1 MLCGTDI
8 GVMLQ
13 GKPLLQ
19 AAHLTAHPREIS
31 VIIGPNGSGKTT
43 LLRALTGEI
52 AHSGQV
58 LLNGADIRQQK
69 NWELAAVRA
78 VLPQSTALAFP
89 FTALEVVRLG
99 LTSGVHGADQTVP
112 LDALEAVGLRHLA
125 DQFFQKLSG
134 GEQQRVQLA
143 RVLTQVWEPMHDG
156 APCWI
161 FLDEPV
167 ASLDIAHQLLV
178 MNLLRDFAKG
188 GGGVVTILHD
198 LNLTALYANS
208 VTLLKKGRVAAYGRV
223 AEVFND
229 SVLSDVYGCVLQ
241 VNTVPQATVPFLL
254 PHAAREHPRGSV

>member
-1 MLCGTDI
+1 
-8 GVMLQ
+8 
-13 GKPLLQ
+13 
-19 AAHLTAHPREIS
+19 
-31 VIIGPNGSGKTT
+31 
-43 LLRALTGEI
+43 
-52 AHSGQV
+52 
-58 LLNGADIRQQK
+58 
-69 NWELAAVRA
+69 
-78 VLPQSTALAFP
+78 
-89 FTALEVVRLG
+89 
-99 LTSGVHGADQTVP
+99 
-112 LDALEAVGLRHLA
+112 
-125 DQFFQKLSG
+125 
-134 GEQQRVQLA
+134 
-143 RVLTQVWEPMHDG
+143 MHDG